1 MVSLGI
7 ATCMKAD
14 KEGESRKL
22 SSTLMLTEV
31 AWEHTVAKEQY
42 SSELLFSHILREN
55 TLSKSLC

>member
-1 MVSLGI
+1 
-7 ATCMKAD
+7 MKAD

-31 AWEHTVAKEQY
+31 TWEHTVAKEQY